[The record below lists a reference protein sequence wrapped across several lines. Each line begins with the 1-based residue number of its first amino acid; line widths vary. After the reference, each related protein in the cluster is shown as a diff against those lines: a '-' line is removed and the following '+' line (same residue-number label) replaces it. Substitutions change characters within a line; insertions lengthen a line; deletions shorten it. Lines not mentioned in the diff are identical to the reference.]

1 MIIDL
6 DNFKLLNDTLGH
18 VEGDK
23 FLREV
28 GKVLRGNV
36 RSTDMVCRYGGDEFT
51 VIMPA
56 TELYPA
62 VRIANRLKDAIT
74 NIPTPEGLVI
84 SSSIGI
90 AEYKASSL
98 YKIDEFVHVADSAM
112 YDAKKNGKN
121 KVSVSSEPEGV
132 RAQLEAVTIEEKE
145 ALFKGLKKK

>member
-1 MIIDL
+1 
-6 DNFKLLNDTLGH
+6 
-18 VEGDK
+18 
-23 FLREV
+23 
-28 GKVLRGNV
+28 
-36 RSTDMVCRYGGDEFT
+36 
-51 VIMPA
+51 MPA

-90 AEYKASSL
+90 AEYKSSSL
-98 YKIDEFVHVADSAM
+98 YKIDEFVHAADSAM

>member
-1 MIIDL
+1 
-6 DNFKLLNDTLGH
+6 
-18 VEGDK
+18 
-23 FLREV
+23 
-28 GKVLRGNV
+28 
-36 RSTDMVCRYGGDEFT
+36 MVCRYGGDEFT

-90 AEYKASSL
+90 AEYKSSSL
-98 YKIDEFVHVADSAM
+98 YKIDEFVHAADSAM